1 MPTMLEITLV
11 LAAIA
16 APGLVAL
23 LAPAFTSP
31 LLAAIGLGTLL
42 LGLVVGVPTGF
53 WYHVVLYR
61 LVSAKTP
68 LPRKWWLS
76 PSNLHRH
83 LTSAEHRRV
92 AIWYRIGGAGFVLS
106 VAGGLVAI
114 VGLLMARW

>member
-1 MPTMLEITLV
+1 MLEITLV

-23 LAPAFTSP
+23 FAPAFTSP

-61 LVSAKTP
+61 IVSTKTR
-68 LPRKWWLS
+68 LPRTWWVF
-76 PSNLHRH
+76 PSGLHRH
-83 LTSAEHRRV
+83 LTSAEQRRV
-92 AIWYRIGGAGFVLS
+92 GLWYRIGGAGFVLS